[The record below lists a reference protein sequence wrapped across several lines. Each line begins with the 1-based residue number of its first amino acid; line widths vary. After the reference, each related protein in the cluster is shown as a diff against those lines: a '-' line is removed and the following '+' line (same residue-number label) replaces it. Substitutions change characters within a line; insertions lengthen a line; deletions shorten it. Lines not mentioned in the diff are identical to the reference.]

1 MKEFIDKIRLIE
13 EAEELELQLGRY
25 EGQVNDVEEL
35 YDEKI
40 FGVGNNSFYKVTLSE
55 ELLGISCVEYND
67 SRKASKIYEF
77 IDGNPEIFNEG
88 KGIKVVYDG
97 ETAFYENEDYIIT
110 RSVVEMIKDTLHYV
124 HVYDNG
130 NYSSTSFLQPYE
142 VKTDNYTIE
151 GEEWF
156 QGFLMEYW

>member
-1 MKEFIDKIRLIE
+1 M
-13 EAEELELQLGRY
+13 
-25 EGQVNDVEEL
+25 
-35 YDEKI
+35 
-40 FGVGNNSFYKVTLSE
+40 
-55 ELLGISCVEYND
+55 
-67 SRKASKIYEF
+67 
-77 IDGNPEIFNEG
+77 
-88 KGIKVVYDG
+88 VYDG
-97 ETAFYENEDYIIT
+97 ETVFYENEDYIIT